1 MEVNPTHCAYGG
13 SHVRSPR
20 TNDRRLN
27 MRKFLL
33 AATILAPF
41 ALAPAFAE
49 MPRSPTVAADV
60 NLAKTSASS
69 NAGVSSGQGTTAG
82 AKVGGN
88 GAVITGAVSGNYTQM
103 NTAAGATA
111 GPKGSF
117 TNTNAQ
123 QVNIGGTVSGGLAVN
138 GQYSNGASGKAGGG
152 QSSQATGGASAT
164 ASNTNLG
171 GTIKVEQPKHQP
183 MPMVR

>member
-1 MEVNPTHCAYGG
+1 MEVNPTHCAYGC

-20 TNDRRLN
+20 TDDRRLN

-49 MPRSPTVAADV
+49 MPRSQTVAADV
-60 NLAKTSASS
+60 NLAKTSAGST
-69 NAGVSSGQGTTAG
+69 AGVSSEQGTMAG

-88 GAVITGAVSGNYTQM
+88 GAVITGAVSGNYTQV

-123 QVNIGGTVSGGLAVN
+123 QVNIGGTVSGGLADSAKHS
-138 GQYSNGASGKAGGG
+138 GGASGMAGGG
-152 QSSQATGGASAT
+152 QSSQANGGASAT

-171 GTIKVEQPKHQP
+171 GIIKV
-183 MPMVR
+183 